1 MSYPWREAPEGTFA
15 VIGDPVH
22 HSLSPRMHT
31 AAYAALGLPYTY
43 HAIHVSKGEVSAALE
58 RLESIGYQG
67 INVTVP
73 HKEEALNWAEIVEP
87 MAARV
92 RAANTLRL
100 KDRACIN
107 TDAPGFLD
115 TLSDF
120 HPVEKNV
127 LLIGAGGSA
136 RALIVALLN
145 DGYSIKLTNRTL
157 EKAHSL
163 AEEFGSNQL
172 SVCESADPDGC
183 ALILNTTSASLNK
196 EELPILWDRAMPG
209 ALAYDLMYARPTT
222 PFLAKASSFGLPT
235 MDGLP
240 LLVAQGAR
248 SFEWWLGIEAPRAA
262 MREALQ

>member
-1 MSYPWREAPEGTFA
+1 MTYPWREAPEGTFA

-22 HSLSPRMHT
+22 HSLSPKMHS
-31 AAYAALGLPYTY
+31 AAYAALGLPHTY
-43 HAIHVSKGEVSAALE
+43 YGIHVPTGEVGEALE
-58 RLESIGYQG
+58 RLSSLGYQG

-73 HKEEALNWAEIVEP
+73 HKEEALNWADVVEP

-115 TLSDF
+115 TLGEF
-120 HPVEKNV
+120 HPTEKKV
-127 LLIGAGGSA
+127 LLVGAGGSA
-136 RALIVALLN
+136 RALIVALLS

-163 AEEFGSNQL
+163 AEELGSNQL
-172 SVCESADPDGC
+172 SVSESADPDGC

-196 EELPILWDRAMPG
+196 EELPIQWDRAMPG

-222 PFLAKASSFGLPT
+222 PFLAKAFSLGLAT

-248 SFEWWLGIEAPRAA
+248 SFEWWLGIEAPRTA